1 MTNVMPGTLADQIIA
16 QKIKEW
22 ELQKQKVKA
31 DSSLREL
38 KIHPFL
44 CISRDFGCR
53 EEEVIPYLEK
63 SLGWKVY
70 GRSLL
75 DHLARRESLSHSFM
89 ETLDERRQ
97 NLVDNWIN
105 YLIRSG
111 SILQDDYVIQIS
123 KLIKVIVA
131 QESAILLGRGA
142 NYLLS
147 DKKEGLRVRLTAP
160 FQQRVKN
167 IAQVRGIEESQ
178 ARELVEKT
186 DAERRDF
193 TQRYFK
199 KNFDSCEGY
208 DLTLNTAS
216 LSNEQILRTLSMLIN
231 EKKPT

>member
-53 EEEVIPYLEK
+53 EEEIVPYLEK

-70 GRSLL
+70 GRNLL

-89 ETLDERRQ
+89 ETLDEQRQ

-123 KLIKVIVA
+123 KLIKVIVT

-167 IAQVRGIEESQ
+167 IAQVRNIEESQ
-178 ARELVEKT
+178 AKELVKKT
-186 DAERRDF
+186 DTERRDF

-199 KNFDSCEGY
+199 KDFDSCEGY
-208 DLTLNTAS
+208 DLTFNTAS
-216 LSNEQILRTLSMLIN
+216 LSNEQMFRTVSMLIN
-231 EKKPT
+231 EKRST